1 MAIRHVFSTN
11 LRSHPKSSMPDRDQK
26 QFDPTT
32 RRIQKAREEGNV
44 FRSQE
49 TSAVLLLLGAFLM
62 LALSL
67 PNALNL
73 MRQFTARH
81 LMSAPFY
88 PLHPGSIVGTLQE
101 AFMVGGRLLLPFF
114 ALLLVLAFG
123 VNVGQTGWHPTL
135 KPLLPKPERLS
146 PLRGLQRL
154 FSSRGLFNVLKALLK
169 IALVGPIAFLVIYRH
184 LPEMLQLPTLPLAS
198 ILQATGGWM
207 IQLAAAMLGA
217 LLLLSAVDFAYEKW
231 KYKQD
236 LKMTAQEIKDEYRET
251 EGDPMVKS
259 RRLKKARELTRRRRL
274 DHAVLRSDVVITNP
288 THYAVALRYDP
299 SEASAP
305 RVMAKGIRKRA
316 LRIRALAQAHD
327 IPVVED
333 PPLARAL
340 YHNVPEEQEIPEEL
354 YLAVATILAE
364 IYRQRGQQP
373 PGVGSR

>member
-1 MAIRHVFSTN
+1 
-11 LRSHPKSSMPDRDQK
+11 MPDRDQK
-26 QFDPTT
+26 QFDPTP

-49 TSAVLLLLGAFLM
+49 TSAVLLLLGALLT

-67 PNALNL
+67 PYAFGL

-88 PLHPGSIVGTLQE
+88 ALNAASIISALQE
-101 AFMVGGRLLLPFF
+101 ALMVTGRLLLPFF

-123 VNVGQTGWHPTL
+123 VNVWQTGWHPTL
-135 KPLLPKPERLS
+135 KPLIPKPERIS
-146 PLRGLQRL
+146 PLRGLRRL

-169 IALVGPIAFLVIYRH
+169 IVIVGPIAFLVIYRH
-184 LPEMLQLPTLPLAS
+184 LSEILELHTHSLETILQTTGLWMLQL
-198 ILQATGGWM
+198 
-207 IQLAAAMLGA
+207 AAYTLGA
-217 LLLLSAVDFAYEKW
+217 LLLLSIADFAYEKW
-231 KYKQD
+231 KYRQD
-236 LKMTAQEIKDEYRET
+236 LKMTAQEVKDEHRET

-259 RRLKKARELTRRRRL
+259 RRLKKARELLRRRRL
-274 DHAVLRSDVVITNP
+274 DHAVLRSDVVVTNP

-299 SEASAP
+299 SEAPAP

-316 LRIRALAQAHD
+316 LRIRALALEHG

-340 YHNVPEEQEIPEEL
+340 YHNVPEEHEIPEEL

-373 PGVGSR
+373 PGATPR

>member
-1 MAIRHVFSTN
+1 
-11 LRSHPKSSMPDRDQK
+11 
-26 QFDPTT
+26 
-32 RRIQKAREEGNV
+32 
-44 FRSQE
+44 
-49 TSAVLLLLGAFLM
+49 
-62 LALSL
+62 
-67 PNALNL
+67 
-73 MRQFTARH
+73 
-81 LMSAPFY
+81 
-88 PLHPGSIVGTLQE
+88 
-101 AFMVGGRLLLPFF
+101 
-114 ALLLVLAFG
+114 
-123 VNVGQTGWHPTL
+123 
-135 KPLLPKPERLS
+135 
-146 PLRGLQRL
+146 
-154 FSSRGLFNVLKALLK
+154 
-169 IALVGPIAFLVIYRH
+169 
-184 LPEMLQLPTLPLAS
+184 
-198 ILQATGGWM
+198 M

-340 YHNVPEEQEIPEEL
+340 YHNVPEEQEIPVEL